1 MLAAMTP
8 RTSISTCARAVV
20 AALVAALAVTVAAG
34 TSAAASSSAVQ
45 RANLAPTKT
54 YLLSHT
60 AKLRGFTTRF
70 QAQANRYFALAKASD
85 FDYAA
90 IWASKRSAIT
100 PILARSKALWIE
112 GNPYYERVEGVVA
125 GTPSLAVYDVIL
137 DAGSSAKEDPASA
150 VPFDLR
156 LADGRV
162 LRKPGNLFNL
172 TEGML
177 WGTRPEYTANPVKTD
192 LDGDGKLEFGE
203 TLPDAA
209 VFKAAADAF
218 VLYAGKL
225 DRSSRAWK
233 PSASDAFTAVVV
245 MVPTMSEYFGQWKVS
260 RFVLG
265 TQAQGDAFNVVSRL
279 SDIGDILG
287 GLRVIYAGIR
297 PAIASVDAEQAAQT
311 KRELDSLWSFV
322 SQLRTQERAGR
333 RFTPEQA
340 DALGRTAQGR
350 ATAIAGQVTQAAARL
365 KVKIAQ

>member
-1 MLAAMTP
+1 M
-8 RTSISTCARAVV
+8 
-20 AALVAALAVTVAAG
+20 
-34 TSAAASSSAVQ
+34 
-45 RANLAPTKT
+45 
-54 YLLSHT
+54 
-60 AKLRGFTTRF
+60 
-70 QAQANRYFALAKASD
+70 
-85 FDYAA
+85 
-90 IWASKRSAIT
+90 
-100 PILARSKALWIE
+100 
-112 GNPYYERVEGVVA
+112 
-125 GTPSLAVYDVIL
+125 IL
-137 DAGSSAKEDPASA
+137 DAGSSEKEDPASA

-177 WGTRPEYTANPVKTD
+177 WGTRPEYTAKGVKAD
-192 LDGDGKLEFGE
+192 LDGDGRVEFGE
-203 TLPDAA
+203 ALPDAA
-209 VFKAAADAF
+209 VFKASAAAF
-218 VLYAGKL
+218 ALYAGRL
-225 DRSSRAWK
+225 DRSAKAWK
-233 PSASDAFTAVVV
+233 PTASDAFTAVVV

-265 TQAQGDAFNVVSRL
+265 DRARGDSFNVVSRL

-297 PAIASVDAEQAAQT
+297 PAIATVDSQQAAQT

-322 SQLRTQERAGR
+322 SELRKQENAGR

-340 DALGRTAQGR
+340 DSLGRTAQER

>member
-1 MLAAMTP
+1 MLAAMTS
-8 RTSISTCARAVV
+8 RTSLSRVGL
-20 AALVAALAVTVAAG
+20 AALVAALAVNVAAG
-34 TSAAASSSAVQ
+34 TSAAAPPSAVQ
-45 RANLAPTKT
+45 RANLAPTKA
-54 YLLSHT
+54 YLLAHT
-60 AKLRGFTTRF
+60 VKLRGFTTRF
-70 QAQANRYFALAKASD
+70 RAQASRYFALAKAAD
-85 FDYAA
+85 FHYASL
-90 IWASKRSAIT
+90 WATKRAAVK

-125 GTPSLAVYDVIL
+125 GTPSLSVYDVIL

-150 VPFDLR
+150 VPFDLK

-177 WGTRPEYTANPVKTD
+177 WGTRPEYTARGLKAD
-192 LDGDGKLEFGE
+192 LDGDRKVEFGE

-225 DRSSRAWK
+225 DRSAKAWE
-233 PSASDAFTAVVV
+233 PTASDAFTAVVV

-265 TQAQGDAFNVVSRL
+265 ERAKGDSFNVVSRL

-297 PAIASVDAEQAAQT
+297 PAIARMDPQQAAQT

-322 SQLRTQERAGR
+322 SQLRKQEQAGR
-333 RFTPEQA
+333 RFTPQQA
-340 DALGRTAQGR
+340 DSLGRTAQGR

-365 KVKIAQ
+365 EVKIAQ

>member
-1 MLAAMTP
+1 MSARVHHASPWAAVLAVVTALT
-8 RTSISTCARAVV
+8 VV
-20 AALVAALAVTVAAG
+20 AATG
-34 TSAAASSSAVQ
+34 TASASPASPVQ
-45 RANLAPTKT
+45 RANLAPTKK

-60 AKLRGFTTRF
+60 AKLHGFTRHF
-70 QAQANRYFALAKASD
+70 QSQANRYFALAKDAD
-85 FDYAA
+85 FDHARLWQA
-90 IWASKRSAIT
+90 ERTTIK
-100 PILARSKALWIE
+100 PLLARSKALWIE
-112 GNPYYERVEGVVA
+112 GNPYYEQVEGVVA

-137 DAGSSAKEDPASA
+137 DAGSSADEDPASA

-177 WGTRPEYTANPVKTD
+177 WGTRPELTARGVKAD
-192 LDGDGKLEFGE
+192 LDGDGRIEFGE
-203 TLPDAA
+203 VLPDAA

-218 VLYAGKL
+218 VLYAAKL
-225 DRSSRAWK
+225 DRSAKAWK
-233 PSASDAFTAVVV
+233 PTASDAFTAVVV

-265 TQAQGDAFNVVSRL
+265 DRARGDSFNVVSRL

-297 PAIASVDAEQAAQT
+297 PAIATVDAQQAAQT

-322 SQLRTQERAGR
+322 SKLRKQERAGR

-340 DALGRTAQGR
+340 DSLGRTAQER